1 MKVVLSVAGLDEGT
15 AGQRWCL
22 EHLARGDTVI
32 AVLGV
37 NPLADFVLSIPPLD
51 ALDGEN
57 ELLADVTRHYCVP
70 LNAAGIAC
78 EPRLLPY
85 QQGRA
90 VMDVARAE
98 HADLIV
104 AGKRPH
110 GRLGDIFL
118 EGTATQVVHHPPC
131 PVVVVPTDCI
141 RADATETRR

>member
-1 MKVVLSVAGLDEGT
+1 MKVVLSVAGLDEAA
-15 AGQRWCL
+15 AGRRWCL
-22 EHLARGDTVI
+22 EHLTRGDQVI

-37 NPLADFVLSIPPLD
+37 NPVGEFVLGIPPFD
-51 ALDGEN
+51 VLDGEN

-90 VMDVARAE
+90 VMDVARSE

-110 GRLGDIFL
+110 GRLGDTFL
-118 EGTATQVVHHPPC
+118 EGTASQVVHHPPC
-131 PVVVVPTDCI
+131 PVLVVPTDCV
-141 RADATETRR
+141 RTDVADAHP